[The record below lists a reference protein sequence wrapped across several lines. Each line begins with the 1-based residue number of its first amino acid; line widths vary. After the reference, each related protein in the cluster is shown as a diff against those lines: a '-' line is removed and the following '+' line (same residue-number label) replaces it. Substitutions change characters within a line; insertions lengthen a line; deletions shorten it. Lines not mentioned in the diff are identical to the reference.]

1 MREID
6 RIAIEDTGPNLFQ
19 MMENAGRNL
28 ALHAL
33 DVLGTDW
40 RDRHTLV
47 LAGAGGNGGGGIC
60 AARSRRQRDTGP
72 RRSARWGKRPGIST
86 SRIHRH
92 IGPRNRSER
101 LE

>member
-6 RIAIEDTGPNLFQ
+6 RIAIEDTGSNLFQ

-60 AARSRRQRDTGP
+60 AARVDETP
-72 RRSARWGKRPGIST
+72 PC
-86 SRIHRH
+86 RH
-92 IGPRNRSER
+92 IDTTN
-101 LE
+101 

>member
-47 LAGAGGNGGGGIC
+47 LAAPGEMVAAASALPVSIKRLRGAILT
-60 AARSRRQRDTGP
+60 RRIESCRA
-72 RRSARWGKRPGIST
+72 SLFMS
-86 SRIHRH
+86 RH
-92 IGPRNRSER
+92 IAPSRAG
-101 LE
+101 